1 MKINHKEITIVTHCP
16 ICHRANFVEVNE
28 ADYWDWRDGALAQ
41 DVFPYLSTDERGMLI
56 NGICSTCWNNVLM
69 ARWPE
74 QGNEDPET
82 YKFGRACWEEEE
94 DPATYE
100 FEPGRVYWDE
110 MAANP

>member
-1 MKINHKEITIVTHCP
+1 MKINHKEITIITHCP

-41 DVFPYLSTDERGMLI
+41 DVFPYLSTNERGMLI
-56 NGICSTCWNNVLM
+56 NGICSTCWADVL
-69 ARWPE
+69 AHRV
-74 QGNEDPET
+74 QNRRST
-82 YKFGRACWEEEE
+82 RSVQWEEED

-100 FEPGRVYWDE
+100 FEPGRVYWNE